1 MVRVVASSDFFES
14 QLTVEKVEMMS
25 NTPKKSAS
33 DLADKQSVTTYRSG
47 AAARLS
53 GVPVETLR
61 VWERRYGVTDP
72 HRSEQGQRQYSFD
85 DVRRLGLIK
94 QLVDAGNPI
103 GTVAT
108 LDVQQLL
115 AQLDAAAG
123 LPPAQLQASL
133 VEQGVIRIAV
143 VGNSLRR
150 SLLNLDQGQSKLQLN
165 LVQSASNLPQ
175 ASSQL
180 QDAVVDVV
188 VIELGEI
195 TEPAVQIALI
205 RQVQQS
211 CQAKAALV
219 LYRFSS
225 SDAIRQ
231 LRQADCYVA
240 RIPSDM
246 QEIENQ
252 CRSALAQVQLSQSKK
267 TQQAQ
272 KTAGRIPGAIGKDVS
287 QLPQRL
293 LTDDALSFIAKSA
306 AAIHCECPRHLVDLL
321 QMLTSFER
329 YSAQCESR
337 NDDDASLHRD
347 LHHTAA
353 HARASLE
360 QALLRVAQAEGIIVQ

>member
-1 MVRVVASSDFFES
+1 
-14 QLTVEKVEMMS
+14 MS
-25 NTPKKSAS
+25 NKHKNSPDGMLEKQHEAS
-33 DLADKQSVTTYRSG
+33 FRSG

-72 HRSEQGQRQYSFD
+72 HRSEQGQRQYSFE

-103 GTVAT
+103 GTLAS
-108 LDVQQLL
+108 LDLQQLL
-115 AQLDAAAG
+115 AQLNSAAG
-123 LPPAQLQASL
+123 LPPAQWQGSL
-133 VEQGVIRIAV
+133 VEQGVIRIAL
-143 VGNSLRR
+143 VGTSLRHA
-150 SLLNLDQGQSKLQLN
+150 LLNLDPGQRKIQLTV
-165 LVQSASNLPQ
+165 VQTASNLQQ

-180 QDAVVDVV
+180 QDVVADVL

-195 TEPAVQIALI
+195 TEPGVQISLI
-205 RQVQQS
+205 RQVQQA

-231 LRQADCYVA
+231 LRQATCYVA

-246 QEIENQ
+246 HELENQ
-252 CRSALAQVQLSQSKK
+252 CRSALAQVQLSQAKK

-272 KTAGRIPGAIGKDVS
+272 KAAGGVPSAKSKAVS

-306 AAIHCECPRHLVDLL
+306 TAIHCECPRHLVDLL

-329 YSAQCESR
+329 YSAQCENR
-337 NDDDASLHRD
+337 NDDDASIHRD

-360 QALLRVAQAEGIIVQ
+360 HALLRVAQAEGIIVK